1 MKKGLIIFL
10 GLFISGIALN
20 ACHKPSEPQSHD
32 INEQSSFVGA
42 WKWIENSSD
51 KHTFNIRVGE
61 RNDSLL
67 FSIGG
72 VFYGGLKIHSSPCDN
87 DWNDIAIVK
96 VPIPGNNIVKS
107 KICET
112 LSNFHL
118 DPERM
123 NVYNDVS
130 FELLNDTTMLFIL
143 PDNKE
148 YWPDTAIMIRGDR
161 INRNFSQEEDE
172 LLYKER

>member
-1 MKKGLIIFL
+1 MDDNNK
-10 GLFISGIALN
+10 
-20 ACHKPSEPQSHD
+20 QSP
-32 INEQSSFVGA
+32 FVGS
-42 WKWIENSSD
+42 WEWIENSPD
-51 KHTFNIRVGE
+51 THTFNIRIGE

-72 VFYGGLKIHSSPCDN
+72 VFYGGLKIHSSPSDLN
-87 DWNDIAIVK
+87 WNDIAIVK
-96 VPIPGNNIVKS
+96 VPIPKSKIVKS

-112 LSNFHL
+112 LSNFYF

-143 PDNKE
+143 PDNKG
-148 YWPDTAIMIRGDR
+148 YWPDTALMIRSDR
-161 INRNFSQEEDE
+161 INRKFSNKEED
-172 LLYKER
+172 LLYKE

>member
-1 MKKGLIIFL
+1 MDDNNK
-10 GLFISGIALN
+10 
-20 ACHKPSEPQSHD
+20 QSP
-32 INEQSSFVGA
+32 FVGS
-42 WKWIENSSD
+42 WEWIENSPD
-51 KHTFNIRVGE
+51 THTFNIRIGE

-72 VFYGGLKIHSSPCDN
+72 VFYGGLKIHSSPSDLN
-87 DWNDIAIVK
+87 WNDIAIVK
-96 VPIPGNNIVKS
+96 VPIPKSKIVKS

-112 LSNFHL
+112 LSNFYF

-143 PDNKE
+143 PDNKG
-148 YWPDTAIMIRGDR
+148 YWPDTAIMVRHDR
-161 INRNFSQEEDE
+161 INRKFSNKEEN
-172 LLYKER
+172 LLYKE

>member
-1 MKKGLIIFL
+1 MDDNNK
-10 GLFISGIALN
+10 
-20 ACHKPSEPQSHD
+20 QSP
-32 INEQSSFVGA
+32 FVGS
-42 WKWIENSSD
+42 WEWIENSPD
-51 KHTFNIRVGE
+51 THTFNIRIGE

-72 VFYGGLKIHSSPCDN
+72 VFYGGLKIHSSPSDLN
-87 DWNDIAIVK
+87 WNDIAIVK
-96 VPIPGNNIVKS
+96 VPIPKSKIVKS

-112 LSNFHL
+112 LSNFYF

-143 PDNKE
+143 PDNKG
-148 YWPDTAIMIRGDR
+148 YWPDTALMIRHDR
-161 INRNFSQEEDE
+161 INRKFSNKEED
-172 LLYKER
+172 LLYKE